1 MCRDATP
8 DESRPPSFAAK
19 PAGLRVV
26 AIAAMAE
33 NRVIGAGN
41 ALPWNLPEDLKWF
54 REATRGKTL
63 LMGRKTYASIGR
75 PLPHRRTLVLSRF
88 TDAIAGVEV
97 IADLDRIAALLPAG
111 GELWVC
117 GGAELYALTLSW
129 WDELLL
135 TRVRRTVPGD
145 AYFPRFEHLMDR
157 AGVIRETSD
166 FTIERYQPAP
176 WRLASSQGDGL
187 PRE

>member
-1 MCRDATP
+1 MSENFGDLLDLAP
-8 DESRPPSFAAK
+8 DKAKEEPWSSLPDGGIIWVGRAK
-19 PAGLRVV
+19 P
-26 AIAAMAE
+26 E
-33 NRVIGAGN
+33 E
-41 ALPWNLPEDLKWF
+41 LP
-54 REATRGKTL
+54 
-63 LMGRKTYASIGR
+63 
-75 PLPHRRTLVLSRF
+75 
-88 TDAIAGVEV
+88 
-97 IADLDRIAALLPAG
+97 
-111 GELWVC
+111 
-117 GGAELYALTLSW
+117 ELYALTLSW